1 MKVLVYQGPRRMIL
15 EEQAEPKPAPGEAL
29 IKVAAVGICG
39 SELEGFLGLSSL
51 RKPPLVMGHEF
62 SGEIVELNSV
72 GNPAVRVGQRVT
84 VNPIIPCGICP
95 TCQAELFQVCPQRS
109 LVGAQRPGAF
119 AGYVAVP
126 VSALLPLPDT
136 LDPQLAAVAEPF
148 ATALHGVGLAG
159 VTGEHGVVVWGTGII
174 GLLTICGAK
183 LAGASRIIA
192 IDTNPARLESARLFG
207 ATITIDASR
216 SDAVTETHQSLEGLG
231 RVAAFDAAGRK
242 ATRQGAAAVA
252 GPGGRVILL
261 GLHERE
267 TSFDVNALIRAEI
280 ALQGSYAYSMAD
292 MRKAVE
298 LLAAGALPAG
308 EWLDVR
314 ELEQGPASFLELV
327 DRPGITAKVV
337 LLPNS

>member
-1 MKVLVYQGPRRMIL
+1 
-15 EEQAEPKPAPGEAL
+15 
-29 IKVAAVGICG
+29 
-39 SELEGFLGLSSL
+39 
-51 RKPPLVMGHEF
+51 
-62 SGEIVELNSV
+62 VE
-72 GNPAVRVGQRVT
+72 NPAWQVGQTPQGIIGLTVT
-84 VNPIIPCGICP
+84 RCP
-95 TCQAELFQVCPQRS
+95 TCQAGLFQVCSQRS

-136 LDPQLAAVAEPF
+136 LDSRLAAVAEPF

-207 ATITIDASR
+207 AAITIDASR
-216 SDAVTETHQSLEGLG
+216 GDAVAETRQALEGIG

-252 GPGGRVILL
+252 GPGGRVVLL

-267 TSFDVNALIRAEI
+267 TSFDVNALIRSEI